1 MNTHT
6 HTIFTGDIERG
17 QCVSVRGA
25 SERAC
30 VCVCVFGVQWRV
42 MVLCMCSHHRETI
55 VV

>member
-1 MNTHT
+1 MRVC
-6 HTIFTGDIERG
+6 EEQASKRV
-17 QCVSVRGA
+17 CVYV
-25 SERAC
+25 C